1 MRTKCAAAHWAGP
14 RPTTPLLWSA
24 LDFGNSISA
33 EVRKGTE
40 APLGD
45 ATLGCA
51 IRATPPP

>member
-33 EVRKGTE
+33 EVSEGTE

-45 ATLGCA
+45 ATSGCA
-51 IRATPPP
+51 TLGRAT